1 MDEAGALCIDFEG
14 LVQFSVPTKRIWC
27 KYIWNFAE
35 NVYLCAKSRHEN
47 VREPYKSRQENV

>member
-1 MDEAGALCIDFEG
+1 LQELCQVVTEEAIRQPMDEAGALCIDFEG

-35 NVYLCAKSRHEN
+35 NV
-47 VREPYKSRQENV
+47 